1 MMQKRTLYSLLLAS
15 LLLVFAFSF
24 ATAQTVTFQSKTV
37 PRCATTILN
46 ISVTTPEPLSAFEIV
61 FSLSGSYSN
70 FSVNFDA
77 GLTALPDRVLQ
88 VGGTPD
94 TVRMAA
100 MRINTGDVCL
110 PAGTTVV
117 GQIHLKTGDICS
129 GTIVVSGATVT
140 GTSQC
145 GCPVGATTK
154 LVKCDPV
161 EELATTVVAG
171 TVTVVNATPTIACPG
186 PITVPWGTLVEFD
199 VTGND
204 ADLANGCETLSYSK
218 VSGPGAVNPTTG
230 HFTWATGGDDICV
243 STVVVRVTDK
253 CGATADCSV
262 EICVTNEPP
271 VIADPMTAIE
281 AVWAILLSGQVVA
294 SDPDGGP
301 SALSYS
307 LVSFD
312 GPTYYGS
319 GFNLNA
325 GTGDWTWDIG
335 DNSDYLGD
343 FTLCIAA
350 SDGAE
355 ICPPCNTTNA
365 DTACYTIHVSGFTV
379 WIEKV
384 HQQLQGHYTTAS
396 IYLDSAYVPAGFTSD
411 LIGGFDFLIA
421 YDASALTFIQATPGA
436 LIDEGGFEYFTY
448 RFGPFGNCD
457 GGCPSGMLRVVG
469 LRETNNGVT
478 NPNHVAGP
486 GELVV
491 LHFFVTNDRTLDCQF
506 VPIRF
511 FWLDCA
517 DNVMASEDGNL
528 LYLGLKVFDFEG
540 NEITDPVSYG
550 YNGPADTC
558 YDTVYT
564 NLGEVK
570 NAPLGAIIFRNG
582 GIDIICADS
591 IDARG
596 DINLNGI
603 SNEIGDA
610 VVFTNYFISGLA
622 AFTIN
627 VEGQIAATEVNGDG
641 IPLSVADL
649 VYLIRVIVGDA
660 VPYAKVTPGTIAEFY
675 STGRDVT
682 VKTPIDIGAVLFV
695 FDGEV
700 TPSLANDARGME
712 IKYATVDGTTR
723 VLVYSMG
730 RDRITTGSVLNL
742 TGEGTLV
749 SIEAA
754 TYSGAVLETN
764 KNFQLPTEYA
774 LSQNYPN
781 PFNPVTTI
789 ELALP
794 VASDWTVSVYNVSGQ
809 RVANFSGYSP
819 AGIVTV
825 NWDAANMASGLYFY
839 KAQAGAFSA
848 TKKMVL
854 LK

>member
-1 MMQKRTLYSLLLAS
+1 MQKRTLYSLLLAS

-46 ISVTTPEPLSAFEIV
+46 ITVNTPEPLSAFEIV
-61 FSLSGSYSN
+61 FTLSGNYSN

-100 MRINTGDVCL
+100 MRINTGDNCL

-129 GTIVVSGATVT
+129 GSIVVSGATIT

-145 GCPVGATTK
+145 GCPIGASTK
-154 LVKCDPV
+154 LVKCSPV

-171 TVTVVNATPTIACPG
+171 TVTVQNATPTIACPG
-186 PITVPWGTLVEFD
+186 PITVPWGTVVEFD

-204 ADLANGCETLSYSK
+204 TDLGNGCETLQYSK
-218 VSGPGAVNPTTG
+218 VSGPGSVNPTTG
-230 HFTWATGGDDICV
+230 HFIWATGGDDICV
-243 STVVVRVTDK
+243 STVVLRVTDK

-271 VIADPMTAIE
+271 VITHDPDAVLQ
-281 AVWAILLSGQVVA
+281 AVWAILLSGEVVA
-294 SDPDGGP
+294 NDPDGGP

-312 GPTYYGS
+312 GPTYYGT
-319 GFNLNA
+319 GFNLDAN
-325 GTGDWTWDIG
+325 TGEWTWDIG
-335 DNSDYLGD
+335 DNVDYLGD

-355 ICPPCNTTNA
+355 ICPPCNVTNA
-365 DTACYTIHVSGFTV
+365 DTACYKIHVSGFTI

-384 HQQLQGHYTTAS
+384 HDQLQGHYTTAS
-396 IYLDSAYVPAGFTSD
+396 IYLDSAFVPAGFTSD

-421 YDASALTFIQATPGA
+421 YDASALTFTQATPGA
-436 LIDEGGFEYFTY
+436 LIDSGAFEYFTY
-448 RFGPFGNCD
+448 RFGPFGNC
-457 GGCPSGMLRVVG
+457 GSGCPSGMLRVVG
-469 LRETNNGVT
+469 LRETNNGAT

-491 LHFFVTNDRTLDCQF
+491 LHFFVTNDRTLNCMF

-511 FWLDCA
+511 YWLDCA
-517 DNVMASEDGNL
+517 DNVMASENGNL
-528 LYLGLKVFDFEG
+528 LYLGLKVFDFLG
-540 NEITDPVSYG
+540 NEITDPDVYG
-550 YNGPADTC
+550 MTGPADSC
-558 YDTVYT
+558 FVTVYNDT
-564 NLGEVK
+564 GGVK

-582 GIDIICADS
+582 GIDIICSDS

-603 SNEIGDA
+603 PNEIGDA

-627 VEGQIAATEVNGDG
+627 LEGQIAATEVNGDG

-660 VPYAKVTPGTIAEFY
+660 LPYAKVTPGTVAEFY
-675 STGRDVT
+675 SNGKDVT
-682 VKTPIDIGAVLFV
+682 VKTPVDIGGALFV

-700 TPSLANDARGME
+700 TPMLANDARDME
-712 IKYATVDGTTR
+712 LKYATVDGMTR
-723 VLVYSMG
+723 VLVYSMERG
-730 RDRITTGSVLNL
+730 RLTSGSVLTL
-742 TGEGTLV
+742 SGEATLISV
-749 SIEAA
+749 EAA
-754 TYSGAVLETN
+754 TYYGSILETR
-764 KNFQLPTEYA
+764 KNFVPTEFG

-781 PFNPVTTI
+781 PFNPTTTI

-794 VASDWTVSVYNVSGQ
+794 VASDWSVSIYNVSGQ
-809 RVANFSGYSP
+809 RVAAFSGYSP
-819 AGIVTV
+819 AGVVTV
-825 NWDAANMASGLYFY
+825 NWDAANIASGLYFY
-839 KAQAGAFSA
+839 KAEAGAFSA

>member
-1 MMQKRTLYSLLLAS
+1 
-15 LLLVFAFSF
+15 
-24 ATAQTVTFQSKTV
+24 
-37 PRCATTILN
+37 LN

-603 SNEIGDA
+603 PNEIGDA

-675 STGRDVT
+675 STGREVT

>member
-1 MMQKRTLYSLLLAS
+1 
-15 LLLVFAFSF
+15 
-24 ATAQTVTFQSKTV
+24 
-37 PRCATTILN
+37 
-46 ISVTTPEPLSAFEIV
+46 
-61 FSLSGSYSN
+61 
-70 FSVNFDA
+70 
-77 GLTALPDRVLQ
+77 
-88 VGGTPD
+88 
-94 TVRMAA
+94 MAA

-294 SDPDGGP
+294 SDPDVGP

-312 GPTYYGS
+312 GPTFYGS

-675 STGRDVT
+675 STGREVT